1 MVQIDPA
8 HLTEREQYKLL
19 TGTVVPRPIAFVT
32 SLNGDVLNG
41 APFSYFNVVS
51 SDPPLV
57 SLAVQ
62 RKDKQMKDT
71 ARNIAENGAFVIHL
85 VDEANVEKINQT
97 AKPLPCTESEI
108 TFAGLT
114 RVRSTHVDVD
124 GIREAKIRM
133 ECVTHQIITID
144 ETVDLIIGRIIQ
156 YHVEDQYLNQT
167 DYSLTGLQPVSRLAG
182 STYMKSGA
190 TFSLTRP
197 K

>member
-97 AKPLPCTESEI
+97 AKPLPSTESEI
-108 TFAGLT
+108 AFAGLT

-167 DYSLTGLQPVSRLAG
+167 DYSLTGLLPVSRLAG

-190 TFSLTRP
+190 TFSLARP